1 MRPLYSNQIDRYI
14 YLAECDSTNNLAL
27 LNLSNNGPKENI
39 CIYTYNQSAGRGQ
52 IGRKWYSG
60 SGKNLT
66 CSFRIP
72 LDAYPVS
79 QQFYLNMAFALAVK
93 DFIRRFISD
102 EVSIK
107 WPNDIYVG
115 DKKIAGLLIQNTL
128 RAEYISSTI
137 LGVGINVNE
146 TDFPS
151 DLPNPVSLQQL
162 VGIPQDLLTL
172 QQLLAAI
179 VMDKLERLLE
189 RAQDYRNEY
198 LNALFRKG
206 VPASYIVADTD
217 VTGIIQGISESGKL
231 EVAFNGRSRLF
242 SFREIAYVI

>member
-1 MRPLYSNQIDRYI
+1 M
-14 YLAECDSTNNLAL
+14 
-27 LNLSNNGPKENI
+27 
-39 CIYTYNQSAGRGQ
+39 
-52 IGRKWYSG
+52 
-60 SGKNLT
+60 
-66 CSFRIP
+66 
-72 LDAYPVS
+72 DAYPVS

-151 DLPNPVSLQQL
+151 DLPNPLSLQQL

-206 VPASYIVADTD
+206 VPASYIVADTE